1 MNLFARLFKKVT
13 YSCTYCDA
21 VQRIPVRRLH
31 FFERFHGLD
40 HGEPVLIHCPKCREG
55 VQCPSP
61 YRSHSGHLI
70 VVDPRNP
77 PDNAYVHAAH

>member
-1 MNLFARLFKKVT
+1 MNPFARLFKKVT
-13 YSCTYCDA
+13 YSCTHCDA

-40 HGEPVLIHCPKCREG
+40 RGEPVLIQCPNCREG

-61 YRSHSGHLI
+61 YRSHSGHQI
-70 VVDPRNP
+70 VVDPGNP
-77 PDNAYVHAAH
+77 PDNAYVHAWY